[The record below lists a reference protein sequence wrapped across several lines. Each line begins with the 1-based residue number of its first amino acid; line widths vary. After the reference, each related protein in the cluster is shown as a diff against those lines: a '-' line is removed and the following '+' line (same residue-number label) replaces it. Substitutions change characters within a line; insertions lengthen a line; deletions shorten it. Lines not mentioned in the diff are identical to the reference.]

1 MILKISVL
9 IILLLIITYIY
20 LVYIFAIKS
29 DFKRK
34 KELKNINNYKWIQT
48 GIFTDHGKNLSKKE
62 VKAFQDFYFI
72 GRVKL

>member
-9 IILLLIITYIY
+9 IILFLIITYIY

-34 KELKNINNYKWIQT
+34 KELKNINNIKWIQT
-48 GIFTDHGKNLSKKE
+48 GFLTDKGKILSKKE
-62 VKAFQDFYFI
+62 VKEFQNFYFI
-72 GRVKL
+72 GRLKP